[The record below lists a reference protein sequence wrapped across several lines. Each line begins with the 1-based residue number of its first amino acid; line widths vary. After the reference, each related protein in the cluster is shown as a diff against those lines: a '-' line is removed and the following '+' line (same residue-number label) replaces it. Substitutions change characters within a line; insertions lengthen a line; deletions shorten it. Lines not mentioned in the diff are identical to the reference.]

1 MWNNTYEGSTLET
14 DDPVITQVPAFGP
27 FVVSYALIA
36 AVAALGTP
44 EDPVDVVVVVVVAVV
59 QTFEPAVAADDS
71 FALVFDP

>member
-36 AVAALGTP
+36 AVAALGT
-44 EDPVDVVVVVVVAVV
+44 EDPVAEEVEVVVAVV
-59 QTFEPAVAADDS
+59 QTFEPAAAADDS
-71 FALVFDP
+71 FAFVFDP